1 MTWEEVKKRVHEK
14 KVKRA
19 LKCLRFRKLKNF
31 LFWLMGVI
39 VMPVILVFTMFVGL
53 KVVPISTYLGGA
65 EKEYV
70 SEDIA
75 SLSILDAILGFQDY
89 TFDDV
94 PYIETLLDDLME
106 QDLGGGMKLGS
117 IIKIDTAKFSGHKIT
132 EIATVFSENVIEV
145 VATLDGV
152 IGVETL
158 GDFGTLSIFSTWA
171 EVSAE
176 DYPADEITY
185 EIKEGFNANLYYMK
199 NPDYVEGGEKKEYIH
214 AFEQVGDGEDAT
226 YNLVDAAKGQTLY
239 QANLAQI
246 PILEAVDLID
256 ESMSSLML
264 NDILTSLVFKD
275 DGEGSGEGESDN
287 LILKIFDGW
296 GIDDLGKM
304 SDASGLLNNI
314 TIDDLG
320 GVEMLGAFGELEI
333 FNGYADVPVDD
344 YPVVESGVIVD
355 TEKHDPKL
363 YYYNSGTGSLVR
375 AFNDDGSLIDE
386 LGGVAPSK
394 YYYPNLSRVGFTDA
408 LNMIDDCIGGMQVK
422 GLLTALGNVSFEA
435 GSLMDHIFGEG
446 MLVSELGTIGTESN
460 PIYLNWAM
468 PYDPTSDICKII
480 LDASE
485 CGYNE
490 SDNSINKANYDKITL
505 NDLSKLNIDGLG
517 LSTFVTLDSSTENI
531 LISGINGNRQAKAK
545 ADSDYVYVEVVPG
558 GLTIGDFADF
568 SADYIALSSVI
579 SSPDEM
585 LKDILVDISNKK
597 WNEVLVSDLNGDF
610 NIKLNTVMPYYDT
623 INSVDN
629 RELYKIL
636 LQATGT
642 SITDLTDEAIE
653 EKAKEFSID
662 DMNGKFD
669 INLVALTTVITY
681 DNDPDSATYNGKL
694 FDILLQATGKKGA
707 SVDSL
712 TIGSLS
718 GGFNLD
724 GVQLT
729 TVIEGSA
736 DLMAADYNLLLDILV
751 QASPSAT
758 SADDLT
764 IADLKNIQ
772 FTNVKLSTVITR
784 EDVNGELTSGN
795 KIMDALINGGSTV
808 GSIGTDLNNLSLY
821 EVYGKNCF
829 ITEAQATT
837 DADILDKNT
846 KFKKVS
852 EQVVI
857 DGVAQFDEEGNPI
870 MHDVYVHIKDG
881 ESYDGEIYYIHSNDG
896 LWLLL
901 CFDGETF
908 NDTAGIDTDG
918 RPERY
923 VSSNM
928 TLGNL
933 ENASEI
939 SLKFTN
945 ATVRQFI
952 DAGLIAEKTSGAY
965 SKLYTY
971 TLIEL
976 LDVANDAIN

>member
-1 MTWEEVKKRVHEK
+1 MTREEVKKRVHEK

-145 VATLDGV
+145 VATLDDV

-158 GDFGTLSIFSTWA
+158 ADFGTLSIFSTWA

-199 NPDYVEGGEKKEYIH
+199 NPDYVEGGEEKEYIH

-226 YNLVDAAKGQTLY
+226 YNLFDEAKGQTLY

-296 GIDDLGKM
+296 SIDDLGKM

-320 GVEMLGAFGELEI
+320 GVGMLGAFGKLDI
-333 FNGYADVPVDD
+333 FNGYADVPVDN
-344 YPVVESGVIVD
+344 YPVLESGVIVD

-363 YYYNSGTGSLVR
+363 YYYNSGAGDIER
-375 AFNDDGSLIDE
+375 AFNDDGSLVGD
-386 LGGVAPSK
+386 LGGVAPSE

-422 GLLTALGNVSFEA
+422 GLLTALGNVTFED
-435 GSLMDHIFGEG
+435 GSLMDHVLGG
-446 MLVSELGTIGTESN
+446 DMLVSEIGTIGTESN

-485 CGYNE
+485 FGYDE
-490 SDNSINKANYDKITL
+490 SDNSNDGINKANYDKITL

-579 SSPDEM
+579 SSPSATLRAIFDEM
-585 LKDILVDISNKK
+585 FGDFDTVTVSQLGSFSLDNLKISTVLKDSENSLLISIFDQVYADDGGYANVKVSQLGSFSLDK
-597 WNEVLVSDLNGDF
+597 VLLS
-610 NIKLNTVMPYYDT
+610 TVMPSA
-623 INSVDN
+623 NARLQS
-629 RELYKIL
+629 IL
-636 LQATGT
+636 SGAL
-642 SITDLTDEAIE
+642 
-653 EKAKEFSID
+653 
-662 DMNGKFD
+662 NGKD
-669 INLVALTTVITY
+669 
-681 DNDPDSATYNGKL
+681 
-694 FDILLQATGKKGA
+694 
-707 SVDSL
+707 
-712 TIGSLS
+712 
-718 GGFNLD
+718 
-724 GVQLT
+724 
-729 TVIEGSA
+729 
-736 DLMAADYNLLLDILV
+736 
-751 QASPSAT
+751 
-758 SADDLT
+758 
-764 IADLKNIQ
+764 
-772 FTNVKLSTVITR
+772 
-784 EDVNGELTSGN
+784 
-795 KIMDALINGGSTV
+795 
-808 GSIGTDLNNLSLY
+808 
-821 EVYGKNCF
+821 
-829 ITEAQATT
+829 
-837 DADILDKNT
+837 
-846 KFKKVS
+846 
-852 EQVVI
+852 
-857 DGVAQFDEEGNPI
+857 
-870 MHDVYVHIKDG
+870 
-881 ESYDGEIYYIHSNDG
+881 
-896 LWLLL
+896 
-901 CFDGETF
+901 
-908 NDTAGIDTDG
+908 
-918 RPERY
+918 
-923 VSSNM
+923 
-928 TLGNL
+928 
-933 ENASEI
+933 
-939 SLKFTN
+939 
-945 ATVRQFI
+945 
-952 DAGLIAEKTSGAY
+952 
-965 SKLYTY
+965 Y
-971 TLIEL
+971 TLITIGDL
-976 LDVANDAIN
+976 G